1 MESTLENLNISEQ
14 FPEVITINVGGFIF
28 TTTIGTLRK
37 YPQSGLAVMFGNN
50 VFKDKDGNYFI
61 DRNGKYFQ
69 YILSYLRDESC
80 LPPVKI
86 FKQVLVEAK
95 FYNLKTLVTKL
106 ETCETKYDFSAK
118 FPNVT
123 PTYHAIREKIS
134 RFGLKTTLLITL
146 RETSNRKWDGWPSGS
161 GHYYFHTGS
170 ISVTCQNS
178 DEAHS
183 LINCLWKDLYLAGFE
198 ADMEVLEFSNAVV
211 CKFEL
216 KPEVLFNS

>member
-1 MESTLENLNISEQ
+1 MQ

-28 TTTIGTLRK
+28 TTTIDTLRK
-37 YPQSGLAVMFGNN
+37 YPQSGLAVVFSNN
-50 VFKDKDGNYFI
+50 SKKVSKDRDGNYFI
-61 DRNGKYFQ
+61 DRNGKYLE

-86 FKQVLVEAK
+86 VKQVLVEAK

-123 PTYHAIREKIS
+123 PTYHSIREIS

-146 RETSNRKWDGWPSGS
+146 EETSNRKWDGWPSGS
-161 GHYYFHTGS
+161 GHYYFQTGS
-170 ISVTCQNS
+170 IQVKCQNS
-178 DEAHS
+178 DEAHA
-183 LINCLWKDLYLAGFE
+183 LINCLWKDLYLAGLAE
-198 ADMEVLEFSNAVV
+198 MEVLEFYQAVV
-211 CKFEL
+211 CKFTL